1 MDLFGLV
8 RVTWL
13 PRREPAE
20 PIDAPVHADAA
31 PGTPEGVVRS
41 LIGLADD
48 LAGLAE
54 RAGGDTAAGE
64 SAAGESAAGT
74 ALRLAQWR
82 VDQVLAECGVQPVRD
97 EGPVEPAR
105 HEVVGVRP
113 AGADGSAG
121 WIAATVRP
129 GYMADGQLIRP
140 QQVVAYAAS
149 TRRTSKGSGDARR
162 GRPAKR

>member
-1 MDLFGLV
+1 VDLFGLV

-13 PRREPAE
+13 PRRQPAD
-20 PIDAPVHADAA
+20 PIDAPVRADAT

-54 RAGGDTAAGE
+54 RAAGENAAGE
-64 SAAGESAAGT
+64 SAAGS

-82 VDQVLAECGVQPVRD
+82 VGQVLAECGVQPVRD

-113 AGADGSAG
+113 AGPDGSAG

-149 TRRTSKGSGDARR
+149 ATGTSKGSGDARR
-162 GRPAKR
+162 G